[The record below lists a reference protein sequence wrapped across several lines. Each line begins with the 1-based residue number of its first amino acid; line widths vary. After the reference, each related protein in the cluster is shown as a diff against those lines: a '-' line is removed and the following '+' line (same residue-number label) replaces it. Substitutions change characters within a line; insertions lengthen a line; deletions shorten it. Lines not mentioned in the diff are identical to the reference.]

1 MDHAQEEFLVVAVEE
16 SSLSKDGCT
25 RILVIA
31 VNLDSFL
38 MIKDG
43 CTRILVIA
51 VKEEG
56 SFVIAVKDSSLNLD
70 GVHKFRR
77 DCNGGFFL
85 DRGWL
90 HNNPWGLQ

>member
-1 MDHAQEEFLVVAVEE
+1 M
-16 SSLSKDGCT
+16 SKDGCT

-38 MIKDG
+38 TIKDG

-56 SFVIAVKDSSLNLD
+56 SLVIVMKDSSLNLD
-70 GVHKFRR
+70 GVHKDPR

-90 HNNPWGLQ
+90 HNNP

>member
-1 MDHAQEEFLVVAVEE
+1 MDHAQEEFLVVAVQE

-31 VNLDSFL
+31 VNLDLFL

-51 VKEEG
+51 VK
-56 SFVIAVKDSSLNLD
+56 DSSLNLD
-70 GVHKFRR
+70 GMHKDPR

-90 HNNPWGLQ
+90 HNNPCDCSEGRILP